1 MLNLKKFMQ
10 KKRKKYRQED
20 KEYVEFKEIYAK
32 KTQKNQQSKRRIE
45 ISN

>member
-20 KEYVEFKEIYAK
+20 KGYVEFKEIYAK
-32 KTQKNQQSKRRIE
+32 KTQKKSTKQKKN
-45 ISN
+45 